1 MFSNLGA
8 RLDRFSKTE
17 VADVDGSSRLNCT
30 REMGRATEGK
40 IVFRM
45 GSLGSRIERTL
56 IEVFVFKNGV

>member
-17 VADVDGSSRLNCT
+17 VADVDGSSRLNCET
-30 REMGRATEGK
+30 MGRATEGK
-40 IVFRM
+40 IIFRM